1 MKDKNYSS
9 KKDKHDWNGHELS
22 KHEKAKRKSMQTKD
36 KKGNKGNQRWI
47 N

>member
-9 KKDKHDWNGHELS
+9 KKDNKDWNGHELT

-36 KKGNKGNQRWI
+36 RKGNKGNQKLW
-47 N
+47 